1 MDKPKAIFSRKFL
14 RKPRCDAI
22 RCVALRVPDV
32 VGVELGNPI
41 KKFNRQ
47 SLLYSLYLFARY
59 SYLSHSL
66 TLSLCIY
73 LSLSLSLS
81 HALYS
86 YVGAVQMAAG
96 LWIMHS
102 NPGELLRSKLKIIR
116 FFFLF
121 FFFFAQYCY
130 LTLSL
135 SLHLKGLWL
144 LWGLGW
150 SVGMAAL
157 RSTRR
162 VPYIR
167 TARFA
172 FISAHKMHNSQISI

>member
-66 TLSLCIY
+66 TLSAFIYLCPCPCLTHYTAMWAQFKWLPVYELCI
-73 LSLSLSLS
+73 LTR
-81 HALYS
+81 
-86 YVGAVQMAAG
+86 
-96 LWIMHS
+96 
-102 NPGELLRSKLKIIR
+102 GELLRSKLKIIR
-116 FFFLF
+116 FFFFCF
-121 FFFFAQYCY
+121 FFCS
-130 LTLSL
+130 LLLSFSVRL
-135 SLHLKGLWL
+135 SP
-144 LWGLGW
+144 
-150 SVGMAAL
+150 S
-157 RSTRR
+157 
-162 VPYIR
+162 P
-167 TARFA
+167 
-172 FISAHKMHNSQISI
+172 SI

>member
-102 NPGELLRSKLKIIR
+102 NPGGTFAFKAKNYPLLFI
-116 FFFLF
+116 FCFFL
-121 FFFFAQYCY
+121 
-130 LTLSL
+130 LTLAILLSL

-144 LWGLGW
+144 LWRLGW